1 MKKIL
6 AVLLTLTALLSLAS
20 CGDEPAETTSFVS
33 SESEVS
39 SVASPSE
46 ESKPEGETV
55 TDPAVL
61 PGKWEGDWDCTEFL
75 NGNSAVQSLGVT
87 LENVTVAMRFQFEED
102 NVARLYA
109 TTDALEAFAD
119 NVIGQLEAALRPQLE
134 EIAEAT
140 GVSFDT
146 VCRDELGTS
155 FDKYFENLR
164 EEMGL
169 ETMFPKKKD
178 KDAAGKFEL
187 IDGNRLYTFGKKGTR
202 ADAGGYFE
210 IAVTGDTLTLEKYVG
225 DNGPSFTFP
234 AVMKKI

>member
-1 MKKIL
+1 MSVLKVGFSRVDITPPLGIPIAGYFVKRYADGIL
-6 AVLLTLTALLSLAS
+6 DNLDCNCIAVSDGEKTALLYSLDLIS
-20 CGDEPAETTSFVS
+20 INQ
-33 SESEVS
+33 
-39 SVASPSE
+39 
-46 ESKPEGETV
+46 K
-55 TDPAVL
+55 TDDIYR
-61 PGKWEGDWDCTEFL
+61 K
-75 NGNSAVQSLGVT
+75 
-87 LENVTVAMRFQFEED
+87 
-102 NVARLYA
+102 
-109 TTDALEAFAD
+109 
-119 NVIGQLEAALRPQLE
+119 